1 MFLILFEKGEDNL
14 KKVYVLDT
22 NIPLLDPDCL
32 SKFEDNDIVFS
43 TITIKE
49 LDKMKK
55 RIDEVGKNARLFNKK
70 LGELSESQDLFKG
83 IPLEGGGTLRIETN
97 FHNILK
103 EIESVFFEIDN
114 DDRILAVAIGLHRKY
129 MEEKTKLE
137 KELEE
142 TTDDLEKEFI
152 MKKLNEL
159 KPVIL
164 VSRDNNLRIR
174 ARYFNLPAES
184 YTSEQITHLSDLH
197 NGWRV
202 VPVPSDVLACYYGQ
216 RGMEKQEDF
225 EFNPTHLNWKWR
237 SLDLKPNEYIV
248 LVDESDWN
256 NTNEDMERIS
266 NMVDEAAL
274 LKYDA
279 SKNVLVNIK
288 SYRQYLKPYNIYP
301 TNLQQKLV
309 IDMLFNK
316 EVPLKSIIGLAGSG
330 KTLLAL
336 LASIIMVNDLKW
348 YDEIIITRPPVPME
362 YDMGF
367 LPGGEQEKMD
377 PYLRGFQGNMEFIT
391 SRKYLNKVPKDNYS
405 FDMYNIKTESMTYMR
420 GKTIHRKILIIDE
433 AQNSTLRAMKTAL
446 TRIGD
451 DSIIILLGDISQ
463 IDHHLLD
470 ATNNGLTHAV
480 ELMKNDHLAAHVTLL
495 KGERSELSEKV
506 AQKWD
511 KHLS

>member
-1 MFLILFEKGEDNL
+1 M

-55 RIDEVGKNARLFNKK
+55 RIDEVGKNARLINKK
-70 LGELSESQDLFKG
+70 LGELSETQDLFKG

-103 EIESVFFEIDN
+103 EIEAVFFEVDN
-114 DDRILAVAIGLHRKY
+114 DDRTLAVALGLHRKY
-129 MEEKTKLE
+129 LEEKERLE
-137 KELEE
+137 KELEKVE
-142 TTDDLEKEFI
+142 DEHEKQFI
-152 MKKLNEL
+152 IKKLNAL

-164 VSRDNNLRIR
+164 VTRDNNLRIR

-184 YTSEQITHLSDLH
+184 YTSEQITHLSDLYD
-197 NGWRV
+197 GWRV
-202 VPVPSDVLACYYGQ
+202 VPVPSEVLVCYYSQ
-216 RGMEKQEDF
+216 RGMEKREDF

-237 SLDLKPNEYIV
+237 SLGFRPNEYVV
-248 LVDESDWN
+248 LVDENDWN
-256 NTNEDMERIS
+256 NTNEDMERLT
-266 NMVDEAAL
+266 NMVDEVAL

-279 SKNVLVNIK
+279 KKNALVNIK
-288 SYRQYLKPYNIYP
+288 SYREYLNPYHIYP

-309 IDMLFNK
+309 VDMLFDK
-316 EVPLKSIIGLAGSG
+316 TTPLKTIIGIAGSG

-336 LASIIMVNDLKW
+336 LASIIMVNDLNW

-391 SRKYLNKVPKDNYS
+391 SRKYLNKSAKDNYS
-405 FDMYNIKTESMTYMR
+405 FDIYNITTESMTYMR

-451 DSIIILLGDISQ
+451 DSLIILLGDISQ

-470 ATNNGLTHAV
+470 ATNNGLTHTV
-480 ELMKNDHLAAHVTLL
+480 ELMKNDYLASHVTLL

-511 KHLS
+511 KHFS

>member
-1 MFLILFEKGEDNL
+1 
-14 KKVYVLDT
+14 
-22 NIPLLDPDCL
+22 
-32 SKFEDNDIVFS
+32 
-43 TITIKE
+43 
-49 LDKMKK
+49 
-55 RIDEVGKNARLFNKK
+55 
-70 LGELSESQDLFKG
+70 
-83 IPLEGGGTLRIETN
+83 
-97 FHNILK
+97 
-103 EIESVFFEIDN
+103 
-114 DDRILAVAIGLHRKY
+114 
-129 MEEKTKLE
+129 
-137 KELEE
+137 
-142 TTDDLEKEFI
+142 
-152 MKKLNEL
+152 
-159 KPVIL
+159 
-164 VSRDNNLRIR
+164 
-174 ARYFNLPAES
+174 
-184 YTSEQITHLSDLH
+184 
-197 NGWRV
+197 
-202 VPVPSDVLACYYGQ
+202 
-216 RGMEKQEDF
+216 
-225 EFNPTHLNWKWR
+225 
-237 SLDLKPNEYIV
+237 
-248 LVDESDWN
+248 
-256 NTNEDMERIS
+256 
-266 NMVDEAAL
+266 
-274 LKYDA
+274 
-279 SKNVLVNIK
+279 
-288 SYRQYLKPYNIYP
+288 
-301 TNLQQKLV
+301 
-309 IDMLFNK
+309 MLFDK

-336 LASIIMVNDLKW
+336 LASVIMVNDLKW

-480 ELMKNDHLAAHVTLL
+480 ELMKNDHLTAHVTLL